1 MSSLLSRQ
9 LDRNYIYPYC
19 LNPENMPRM
28 HLGPH
33 VEGNKD
39 LDEFT
44 ERLLQARLANFWKS
58 ARVDCNN
65 GHDLVGAEE
74 RYERFCNEYL
84 ANLPSA
90 FALKPNMQWD
100 TQFPILA
107 KQRELLHI
115 SIFESLCYNFRSTL
129 LQNLRQAQNLPEY
142 KQVLL
147 LTQRRRLAVVA
158 LHVLTSASAL
168 HVLISGS
175 QTRLPEII
183 RPTFEAAVLLV
194 NVYLDQSLF
203 EEMSSKRYNPS
214 KIDPLEAGMASLTR
228 GECISAIRDALARLQ
243 IMREVSHMAKITAQ
257 ALSQLLQRT
266 INGSM
271 PVQTGARPSH
281 LANEVSGQ
289 SNNNSTNRDLPASS
303 ESRRGLLP
311 GTTMASDLEYSDMNW
326 EELNSGL

>member
-1 MSSLLSRQ
+1 
-9 LDRNYIYPYC
+9 
-19 LNPENMPRM
+19 M
-28 HLGPH
+28 HLGSH
-33 VEGNKD
+33 LEENKD

-44 ERLLQARLANFWKS
+44 ERLLQARLANFWKTV
-58 ARVDCNN
+58 RVDCNH

-100 TQFPILA
+100 TQLSILP

-147 LTQRRRLAVVA
+147 LSQRRRLAIAA

-168 HVLISGS
+168 HALMSGS
-175 QTRLPEII
+175 QTRLPDII
-183 RPTFEAAVLLV
+183 RPTLEAAVLLV
-194 NVYLDQSLF
+194 NLSLDQSLF
-203 EEMSSKRYNPS
+203 EGVGNRRYSPSS
-214 KIDPLEAGMASLTR
+214 IDPLEAGMTYLTLE
-228 GECISAIRDALARLQ
+228 ECISAIRGALARLQ
-243 IMREVSHMAKITAQ
+243 ILAEVSHMAKISAQ

-266 INGSM
+266 IDRSG
-271 PVQTGARPSH
+271 PVQPRARPSY
-281 LANEVSGQ
+281 LANEVGGHQ
-289 SNNNSTNRDLPASS
+289 SNTELKTKDLTANS
-303 ESRRGLLP
+303 ESRRGFLP
-311 GTTMASDLEYSDMNW
+311 GTAMATDLDYSDMNS
-326 EELNSGL
+326 EELDSGL